1 LFGAYA
7 SVALVC
13 AGSLVVGQAILLLC
27 GRRELA
33 WLSAPVGLAALL
45 VVSGLAIKL
54 PGHGTAVAIVA
65 GVLVAA
71 CAAALVLARPRL
83 ERPGM
88 PGLALAPA
96 AGVLALLA
104 A

>member
-27 GRRELA
+27 GRRELT
-33 WLSAPVGLAALL
+33 WLSGPVGLAALL

-65 GVLVAA
+65 GVLVAG
-71 CAAALVLARPRL
+71 CAAAGSAFLAAGTL
-83 ERPGM
+83 
-88 PGLALAPA
+88 LSDAALAVVDPRSTE
-96 AGVLALLA
+96 
-104 A
+104 